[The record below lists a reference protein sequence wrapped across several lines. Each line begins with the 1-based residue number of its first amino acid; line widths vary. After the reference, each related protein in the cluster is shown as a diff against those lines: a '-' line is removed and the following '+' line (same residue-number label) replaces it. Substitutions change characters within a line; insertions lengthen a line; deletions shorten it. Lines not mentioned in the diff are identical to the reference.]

1 MSGPCLL
8 CPRLCGA
15 RRDLGETGF
24 CGAGETPVA
33 ARASL
38 HEWEEPCISGS
49 RGSGTVFFSGCCL
62 RCAFCQNGGISRR
75 VKGAALGPRQLA
87 DVFLSL
93 QEKGAHNINLVT
105 PTHFTPAV
113 AAAFDDARARGLTV
127 PAVWNSG
134 GYELPG
140 TLERLRGRVSVFLP
154 DFKFMS
160 PEISQR
166 YCSAPDYAERAKA
179 AIAKMADISPRP
191 VFDADGMVTS
201 GVIVRVLL
209 LPGCLSDAKKV
220 IEYLH
225 SEYGESVYISIMS
238 QYTPFGDLERFPEL
252 KRRVRA
258 REYERLVDYAVD
270 LGVVNGFTQDVS
282 SSGLGFIP
290 SFDCEGLPQAA
301 PEA

>member
-1 MSGPCLL
+1 MLSCNKPF
-8 CPRLCGA
+8 A
-15 RRDLGETGF
+15 
-24 CGAGETPVA
+24 AVA
-33 ARASL
+33 SRRAS
-38 HEWEEPCISGS
+38 GS
-49 RGSGTVFFSGCCL
+49 SAYG
-62 RCAFCQNGGISRR
+62 RR
-75 VKGAALGPRQLA
+75 LA
-87 DVFLSL
+87 
-93 QEKGAHNINLVT
+93 
-105 PTHFTPAV
+105 
-113 AAAFDDARARGLTV
+113 
-127 PAVWNSG
+127 
-134 GYELPG
+134 
-140 TLERLRGRVSVFLP
+140 
-154 DFKFMS
+154 
-160 PEISQR
+160 
-166 YCSAPDYAERAKA
+166 AKA
-179 AIAKMADISPRP
+179 APGLTALLIFLAGCGRREIVRP
-191 VFDADGMVTS
+191 TPQMDADS
-201 GVIVRVLL
+201 RFWVRVLL